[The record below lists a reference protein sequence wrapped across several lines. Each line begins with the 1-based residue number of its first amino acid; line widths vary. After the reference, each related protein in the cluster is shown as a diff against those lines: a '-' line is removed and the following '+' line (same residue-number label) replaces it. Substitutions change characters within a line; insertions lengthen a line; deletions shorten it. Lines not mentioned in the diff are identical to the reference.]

1 MSLPET
7 LKKEWFVFPLLLAP
21 FIASFILWDKLPEE
35 VPIHFN
41 FQGEADD
48 WGPKWINAIMLPLIG
63 VGIYVLL
70 LVLPKIDP
78 KKKITSIQKPV
89 SAIRI
94 ITSFFFVGIYAFVM
108 AASMGSMINF
118 SSYILVGVGVL
129 ITIVGNYMNSMKP
142 NYFIGVRTPWTLENP
157 EVWKRTHRLTSK
169 IWVITGIVMIAL
181 AFLPSILESAIT
193 IIILITILA
202 VIPIVYS
209 YLVFKKIDS
218 EGVEK

>member
-7 LKKEWFVFPLLLAP
+7 LKKEWFIFPLLLAP

-78 KKKITSIQKPV
+78 KKKITSVQKPV

-94 ITSFFFVGIYAFVM
+94 ITSLFFVGIYAFVM
-108 AASMGSMINF
+108 AASLGSSINF
-118 SSYILVGVGVL
+118 LSYILVSVGVL

-169 IWVITGIVMIAL
+169 IWVITGIVMITL

-218 EGVEK
+218 VGVE

>member
-1 MSLPET
+1 MNISET

-48 WGPKWINAIMLPLIG
+48 WGPKWINAIMIPFIG

-78 KKKITSIQKPV
+78 KKKITSVQKPV
-89 SAIRI
+89 AAIRI
-94 ITSFFFVGIYAFVM
+94 ITSLFFVGIYAFIM
-108 AASMGSMINF
+108 AASLGSTINF
-118 SSYILVGVGVL
+118 TSYILVGVGLL
-129 ITIVGNYMNSMKP
+129 IAIVGNYMNSMKP

-169 IWVITGIVMIAL
+169 LWVVTGIGMIAL
-181 AFLPSILESAIT
+181 AFFPSLMKSAIT

-202 VIPIVYS
+202 VIPILYS
-209 YLVFKKIDS
+209 YLVFKKIVS
-218 EGVEK
+218 EEVE